1 MNSTGLRYIIDDTPG
16 FTRRKA
22 GKGFCYL
29 DRRGAR
35 ITSRHQIERINSLA
49 IPPAWTDVW
58 ICPDANGHLQATGR
72 DAKGRK
78 QYRYH
83 PEWRAQQEQ
92 DKYQRMIDFGTALPS
107 IRKQVAAD
115 YRLPGIPR
123 EKVVAAVVHLL
134 ESSLIRVGND
144 EYAKTNGSFGLTT
157 LRDRHVSFESGEV
170 RFSFSGKSG
179 QDHEIAIHDPRT
191 ARIVR
196 TCRDIPGQR
205 LFQYRDADG
214 RRHAIDS
221 TDVNEYLRAASG
233 SEFSAKDFR
242 TWVGTLLA
250 AVALEAIEMPGSDA
264 EGRRNATLA
273 ITAVSKRLGNTPTV
287 ARNSYV
293 HPDIVD
299 LYLTGALRD
308 VWHQRNVRDSRF
320 MLAEEKRLL
329 DVLKSAHRRQARE
342 ASAKHRSLAKAA

>member
-1 MNSTGLRYIIDDTPG
+1 M
-16 FTRRKA
+16 
-22 GKGFCYL
+22 
-29 DRRGAR
+29 
-35 ITSRHQIERINSLA
+35 
-49 IPPAWTDVW
+49 W
-58 ICPDANGHLQATGR
+58 
-72 DAKGRK
+72 
-78 QYRYH
+78 
-83 PEWRAQQEQ
+83 
-92 DKYQRMIDFGTALPS
+92 
-107 IRKQVAAD
+107 
-115 YRLPGIPR
+115 
-123 EKVVAAVVHLL
+123 
-134 ESSLIRVGND
+134 
-144 EYAKTNGSFGLTT
+144 
-157 LRDRHVSFESGEV
+157 
-170 RFSFSGKSG
+170 FSFSGTSG

-196 TCRDIPGQR
+196 TSRDIPGQR
-205 LFQYRDADG
+205 LFQYRDAGG
-214 RRHAIDS
+214 RRHAMDS

-250 AVALEAIEMPGSDA
+250 AVALEAIEIPGSDA
-264 EGRRNATLA
+264 EGRRNATIA

-299 LYLTGALRD
+299 LYMTGALRD
-308 VWHQRNVRDSRF
+308 VWLRRHVRDGQF